1 MKEFKLRPDDEF
13 IKLGQL
19 LKAAGVTGSGVESK
33 IVILDG
39 KVKVNDEVSME
50 RGKKIR
56 EGDTVTYGTEKIKV
70 IR

>member
-19 LKAAGVTGSGVESK
+19 LKASGLTGSGVESK
-33 IVILDG
+33 TVILDG
-39 KVKVNDEVSME
+39 KVKVNDEVSLE

-56 EGDTVTYGTEKIKV
+56 EGDTVKYNSEEIKV